1 MQRDDLRTLRGAA
14 GVLGLCLAV
23 SSLLVGTSH
32 WFWREADREYRE
44 HFQRFRAASERYL
57 AIDED
62 ERIITEQY
70 PRFRELMAEGIIG
83 VERRLDWVETLRQA
97 DATLGLPGL
106 EYRIAAQQAVEPEF
120 PLDTGRFELR
130 ASDMELELG
139 LLHEE
144 DLARL
149 LDFIVSRGHGLP
161 SVEECELRRES
172 ETVSASS
179 VADGAKLR
187 AHCRLRWTSLAEPI
201 NEGSSP

>member
-32 WFWREADREYRE
+32 WFWRAADREYRE
-44 HFQRFRAASERYL
+44 NFQHFRAASERYL

-62 ERIITEQY
+62 ERIVTEQY
-70 PRFRELMAEGIIG
+70 PLFRELAAAGIMG

-97 DATLGLPGL
+97 DATLGLPNL
-106 EYRIAAQQAVEPEF
+106 EYRIAAQQRYEAEF
-120 PLDTGRFELR
+120 PLDTGQFELR

-149 LDFIVSRGHGLP
+149 LDFIAAQGHGLP
-161 SVEECELRRES
+161 SVEECNLRRES
-172 ETVSASS
+172 ETVGTSRAADSAR
-179 VADGAKLR
+179 LR

-201 NEGSSP
+201 NGETSP